1 MKLDSP
7 IVALDVGTGRIGVA
21 VSDALGITA
30 NPVAVLGRNGRE
42 FDEIREILSGHN
54 SKVLIVGFPK
64 TLKGQVGSQAEK
76 VLAFVNELKKHLSGI
91 EIILW
96 DERFTSVIAHR
107 MFQKVGINSRRER
120 KIKDAAEAVLIL
132 QSYLNYLRREKRAE
146 QSEG

>member
-1 MKLDSP
+1 MKLDGP

-21 VSDALGITA
+21 VSDPLGITA
-30 NPVAVLGRNGRE
+30 NPIAVLGRDGKE
-42 FDEIREILSGHN
+42 FDEIRGILTEHN

-76 VLAFVNELKKHLSGI
+76 VLIFVNELKEHLSGI

-107 MFQKVGINSRRER
+107 MFQKAGISSRRER